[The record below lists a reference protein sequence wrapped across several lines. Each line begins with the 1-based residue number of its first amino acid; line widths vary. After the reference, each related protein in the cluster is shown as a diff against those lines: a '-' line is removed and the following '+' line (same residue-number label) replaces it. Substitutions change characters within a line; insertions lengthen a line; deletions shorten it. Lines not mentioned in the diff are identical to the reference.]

1 MSFDVEALLAELDL
15 DAKASLL
22 AGQDV
27 WSLPALPRIGL
38 ASMVLSDGP
47 VGVRGKRWSPEDPSV
62 TLPSPTAL
70 AASWDPR
77 LAVRAGRLLAQE
89 ARRKG
94 VHVLLA
100 PTINLQRSPLGG
112 RHFECYSE
120 DPLLTGMIGA
130 GYVTGVQDGGVAV
143 TVKHF
148 VANDFETERF
158 TVDVRVRERAL
169 RELYLAPFELIV
181 RRAKPWGIMAAYNC
195 VNGVTMTQHAE
206 LLNGVLRDEWG
217 FDGFVVSDWLAARDT
232 VASANGGLDV
242 AMPGP
247 RTVFGERLAEAVR
260 GGEVDEAVVD
270 AMVRRV
276 LLLADR
282 TGALGG
288 SSAPKGS
295 DVDGDAIAR
304 EVAHR
309 SFVLLRNETGVLP
322 LREPQS
328 IALIGA
334 LAADPKILGG
344 GSATVFPDHIVSPL
358 DGLKAAIPPGTELGY
373 APGADPRTTLPTAT
387 DISWGPRVA
396 KPPTWGEAPD
406 VTDNFRLRA
415 TARAADGAELA
426 EFSLRQARIDWI
438 GELPAGLDIGALASV
453 EIAGTF
459 LPEQSGTHTF
469 GVTGPGDLRLTV
481 AGQTVF
487 DGVNL
492 PEGGDIFTSIM
503 QVHEQRRELE
513 LTAGEPVDISLTYWI
528 PSEMAE
534 FARGTFAWVTFAL
547 GHRGP
552 VLDPDASLDEAVA
565 LAAKSEVAIVVVGTT
580 AEVESEG
587 FDRTSLALPGRQDEL
602 VARVAEANRNT
613 VVVVNAGSPVEM
625 PWRDDVAAVLL
636 TWFPGQAGG
645 AALADVLLGREEPG
659 GRLPTTW
666 PAKLEDAPVT
676 DVTPE
681 DGVLEYGEDVYIG
694 YGAWARAGRQPAYW
708 FGHGQGYTTW
718 AYQELDAYPDEEGG
732 ARVRVR
738 VRNTG
743 TRTGREVVQL
753 YLAPTERGDRPQRWL
768 AGFASV
774 EARPGQA
781 VDTDIVIAPRSAEV
795 WRDGWQH
802 IAGEYVLEASH
813 SYAEPRLSTRVVL
826 QKIR

>member
-27 WSLPALPRIGL
+27 WSLPGLPRIGL

-47 VGVRGKRWSPEDPSV
+47 VGVRGTRWSPDDPSV

-100 PTINLQRSPLGG
+100 PTVNLHRSPLGG

-158 TVDVRVRERAL
+158 TADVRVSERAL

-181 RRAKPWGIMAAYNC
+181 RRAKPWGIMAAYNS

-288 SSAPKGS
+288 GPAAKGS
-295 DVDGDAIAR
+295 DVDGDAVAR
-304 EVAHR
+304 EIAHR

-344 GSATVFPDHIVSPL
+344 GSATVFPDHVVSPL
-358 DGLKAAIPPGTELGY
+358 DGLKAAVPAGTELVY

-387 DISWGPRVA
+387 DS
-396 KPPTWGEAPD
+396 
-406 VTDNFRLRA
+406 FRLRA
-415 TARAADGAELA
+415 TARAADGTELA
-426 EFSLRQARIDWI
+426 QFSLRQARIDWI
-438 GELPAGLDIGALASV
+438 GELPAGLDIGTLASV

-503 QVHEQRRELE
+503 QVHEQRREVE
-513 LTAGEPVDISLTYWI
+513 LTAGEPVDVSLTYWI

-565 LAAKSEVAIVVVGTT
+565 LAAKSEVAVVVVGTT

-645 AALADVLLGREEPG
+645 DALADVLFGREEPG

-666 PAKLEDAPVT
+666 PAKLEAAPVT

-694 YGAWARAGRQPAYW
+694 YGAWARAGGQPAYW

-732 ARVRVR
+732 VRVRVR

-743 TRTGREVVQL
+743 TRAGREVVQL

-781 VDTDIVIAPRSAEV
+781 VETDIVITPRSAEV

>member
-38 ASMVLSDGP
+38 ASLVLSDGP
-47 VGVRGKRWSPEDPSV
+47 VGVRGVRWSPDDPSV

-77 LAVRAGRLLAQE
+77 LAVRVGRLLAQE

-100 PTINLQRSPLGG
+100 PTVNLQRSPLGG

-120 DPLLTGMIGA
+120 DPLLTGLIGA

-158 TVDVRVRERAL
+158 TADVHVGERAL

-181 RRAKPWGIMAAYNC
+181 RRAKPWGIMAAYNS

-206 LLNGVLRDEWG
+206 LLNGVLRGEWG

-232 VASANGGLDV
+232 VASASGGLDV

-247 RTVFGERLAEAVR
+247 RTVFGARLAEAVR
-260 GGEVDEAVVD
+260 GGEVRPQVVD
-270 AMVRRV
+270 DMVRRV
-276 LLLADR
+276 LLLAHR
-282 TGALGG
+282 TGALGDG
-288 SSAPKGS
+288 PVPDAS
-295 DVDGDAIAR
+295 DVDGDAVAR

-322 LREPQS
+322 LREPRS

-344 GSATVFPDHIVSPL
+344 GSATVFPDHVVSPL
-358 DGLKAAIPPGTELGY
+358 DGLKAAVPPGTELTY
-373 APGADPRTTLPTAT
+373 APGADPRTTLPA
-387 DISWGPRVA
+387 A
-396 KPPTWGEAPD
+396 
-406 VTDNFRLRA
+406 TDNFRLRA
-415 TARAADGAELA
+415 TARAADGTELA
-426 EFSLRQARIDWI
+426 RFSLRQARIDWI
-438 GELPAGLDIGALASV
+438 GELPAGLDIGALGSV

-459 LPEQSGTHTF
+459 LPERGGTHTF
-469 GVTGPGDLRLTV
+469 GVTGPGDLRLIV
-481 AGQTVF
+481 DGQTLF

-503 QVHEQRRELE
+503 QVNEQRREIE
-513 LTAGEPVDISLTYWI
+513 LTAGEPVDVSLTYWI

-552 VLDPDASLDEAVA
+552 VLDADAGIEEAVA
-565 LAAKSEVAIVVVGTT
+565 LAAKSEIAVVVVGTT

-602 VARVAEANRNT
+602 VTRVAEANRNT

-625 PWRDDVAAVLL
+625 PWRDEVAAVLL

-645 AALADVLLGREEPG
+645 DALADVLFGREEPG

-676 DVTPE
+676 TVTPE
-681 DGVLEYGEDVYIG
+681 DGVLEYDEGVYIG
-694 YGAWARAGRQPAYW
+694 YSAWARDDRQPAYW

-718 AYQELDAYPDEEGG
+718 VYEELDGYPDDEGG
-732 ARVRVR
+732 ARVRIR

-743 TRTGREVVQL
+743 PRKGREVVQL
-753 YLAPTERGDRPQRWL
+753 YLAPTERGDRPHRWL

-774 EARPGQA
+774 EARPGESVEA
-781 VDTDIVIAPRSAEV
+781 DIVVAPRSAEV

>member
-1 MSFDVEALLAELDL
+1 MSFDVDALLDELDL

-27 WSLPALPRIGL
+27 WSLPARPEIGL
-38 ASMVLSDGP
+38 GSLVLSDGP
-47 VGVRGKRWSPEDPSV
+47 VGVRGVRWSPDDPSV

-70 AASWDPR
+70 AAAWDPR

-100 PTINLQRSPLGG
+100 PTVNLQRSPLGG

-120 DPLLTGMIGA
+120 DPLLTGMVGA
-130 GYVTGVQDGGVAV
+130 GYVTGVQDGGVGV

-158 TVDVRVRERAL
+158 TADVRVGERAL

-181 RRAKPWGIMAAYNC
+181 RRAKPWGIMAAYNS
-195 VNGVTMTQHAE
+195 VNGITMTQHAD

-247 RTVFGERLAEAVR
+247 RTVFGDRLAEAVR
-260 GGEVDEAVVD
+260 GGEVDSDVVD
-270 AMVRRV
+270 DMVRRV
-276 LLLADR
+276 LLLAHR
-282 TGALGG
+282 TGALGESPAG
-288 SSAPKGS
+288 QESTM
-295 DVDGDAIAR
+295 DGEAVAR
-304 EVAHR
+304 EIAHR
-309 SFVLLRNETGVLP
+309 SFVLLSNETGALP
-322 LREPQS
+322 LRDQKS

-344 GSATVFPDHIVSPL
+344 GSATVFPDHVVSPL
-358 DGLKAAIPPGTELGY
+358 DGLRKAVPPGTELTY
-373 APGADPRTTLPTAT
+373 AIGADPRTTLPPA
-387 DISWGPRVA
+387 
-396 KPPTWGEAPD
+396 
-406 VTDNFRLRA
+406 TDNFRLRA
-415 TARAADGAELA
+415 TAKAADGTRLA
-426 EFSLRQARIDWI
+426 EFPLREARIDWI
-438 GELPAGLDIGALASV
+438 GELPAGLDLATLASV
-453 EIAGTF
+453 EIDGTF
-459 LPEQSGTHTF
+459 LPETTGTHTF
-469 GVTGPGDLRLTV
+469 GLTGPGDLRLV
-481 AGQTVF
+481 VGGQTLF

-492 PEGGDIFTSIM
+492 PEGGDVFTSIM
-503 QVHEQRRELE
+503 QVVEQRRDVE
-513 LTAGEPVDISLTYWI
+513 LTAGEPVDVSLTYWI

-534 FARGTFAWVTFAL
+534 FARGTFAWVIFAL

-552 VLDPDASLDEAVA
+552 VPDPDAALDEAVA
-565 LAAKSEVAIVVVGTT
+565 LAGKSDVAIVVVGTT

-602 VARVAEANRNT
+602 VTRVARANPNT
-613 VVVVNAGSPVEM
+613 VVVVNAGSPVEL

-645 AALADVLLGREEPG
+645 DALADVLFGREEPG

-676 DVTPE
+676 RVTPE
-681 DGVLEYGEDVYIG
+681 ESVLPYEEGVYIG
-694 YGAWARAGRQPAYW
+694 YSAWARTEKQPAYW
-708 FGHGQGYTTW
+708 FGHGRGYTTW
-718 AYQELDAYPDEEGG
+718 SYDELDVFPDDEGG
-732 ARVRVR
+732 AKVRVR
-738 VRNTG
+738 LRNTG
-743 TRTGREVVQL
+743 TRKGREVVQL
-753 YLAPTERGDRPQRWL
+753 YLVPTERGDRPHRWL

-774 EARPGQA
+774 EAGPGEA
-781 VDTDIVIAPRSAEV
+781 VDAEIAIAPRSV
-795 WRDGWQH
+795 STWRDGWRH

-813 SYAEPRLSTRVVL
+813 SYAEPRLSTRTVL

>member
-1 MSFDVEALLAELDL
+1 MSFDVEALLAQLDL

-38 ASMVLSDGP
+38 ASLVLSDGP
-47 VGVRGKRWSPEDPSV
+47 VGVRGTRWSPDDPSV

-70 AASWDPR
+70 AAGWDPR
-77 LAVRAGRLLAQE
+77 LAVKAGRLLAQE

-100 PTINLQRSPLGG
+100 PTVNLHRSPLGG

-120 DPLLTGMIGA
+120 DPLLTGMVGA

-158 TVDVRVRERAL
+158 TADVRVGERAL

-181 RRAKPWGIMAAYNC
+181 RRAKPWGIMAAYNS

-276 LLLADR
+276 LLLAHR

-288 SSAPKGS
+288 SPAPEKS
-295 DVDGDAIAR
+295 YVDGDAVAR

-309 SFVLLRNETGVLP
+309 SFVLLRNETGLLP

-344 GSATVFPDHIVSPL
+344 GSATVFPDHVVSPL
-358 DGLKAAIPPGTELGY
+358 DGLRAAVPAGTELGY
-373 APGADPRTTLPTAT
+373 APGADPRTTLPAAT
-387 DISWGPRVA
+387 DS
-396 KPPTWGEAPD
+396 
-406 VTDNFRLRA
+406 FRLRA
-415 TARAADGAELA
+415 TARAADGTELA
-426 EFSLRQARIDWI
+426 EFPLRSARIDWI
-438 GELPAGLDIGALASV
+438 GELPAGLDIGTLASV

-459 LPEQSGTHTF
+459 LPERSGTHTF
-469 GVTGPGDLRLTV
+469 GITGPGDLRLTV
-481 AGQTVF
+481 AGQTLF

-503 QVHEQRRELE
+503 QVHEQRRDTE
-513 LTAGEPVDISLTYWI
+513 LTAGEPVDVSLTYWI

-552 VLDPDASLDEAVA
+552 VLDPDASLEEAVA
-565 LAAKSEVAIVVVGTT
+565 LAAKSEVAVVVVGTT

-587 FDRTSLALPGRQDEL
+587 FDRTSLAC
-602 VARVAEANRNT
+602 
-613 VVVVNAGSPVEM
+613 
-625 PWRDDVAAVLL
+625 
-636 TWFPGQAGG
+636 
-645 AALADVLLGREEPG
+645 PG
-659 GRLPTTW
+659 GRTSSSPGS
-666 PAKLEDAPVT
+666 PK
-676 DVTPE
+676 
-681 DGVLEYGEDVYIG
+681 
-694 YGAWARAGRQPAYW
+694 R
-708 FGHGQGYTTW
+708 
-718 AYQELDAYPDEEGG
+718 
-732 ARVRVR
+732 
-738 VRNTG
+738 TG
-743 TRTGREVVQL
+743 TPSWSST
-753 YLAPTERGDRPQRWL
+753 P
-768 AGFASV
+768 
-774 EARPGQA
+774 
-781 VDTDIVIAPRSAEV
+781 APRWSCRGATTSPRYCSPGSPASPAATRSPTSSSA
-795 WRDGWQH
+795 
-802 IAGEYVLEASH
+802 AKSPA
-813 SYAEPRLSTRVVL
+813 AACPRRGRRSWKTRPSPT
-826 QKIR
+826 

>member
-1 MSFDVEALLAELDL
+1 MSFDVDALLAELDL

-38 ASMVLSDGP
+38 ESLVLSDGP
-47 VGVRGKRWSPEDPSV
+47 VGVRGVRWSPDDPSV

-100 PTINLQRSPLGG
+100 PTVNLQRSPLGG

-120 DPLLTGMIGA
+120 DPLLTGMMGA

-158 TVDVRVRERAL
+158 TADVHVGERAL

-181 RRAKPWGIMAAYNC
+181 RRAKPWGIMAAYNS
-195 VNGVTMTQHAE
+195 VNGTTMTQHAE

-217 FDGFVVSDWLAARDT
+217 FDGFIVSDWLAARDT

-247 RTVFGERLAEAVR
+247 RTVFGDQLAEAVR
-260 GGEVDEAVVD
+260 GGEVGEDVVD
-270 AMVRRV
+270 EMVRRV
-276 LLLADR
+276 LLLAHR

-288 SSAPKGS
+288 SPVAMSTM
-295 DVDGDAIAR
+295 DGEAIAR

-309 SFVLLRNETGVLP
+309 SFVLLSNETGVLP
-322 LREPQS
+322 LKQPQS

-334 LAADPKILGG
+334 LAEDPKILGG

-358 DGLKAAIPPGTELGY
+358 DGLRKAVPPGTDL
-373 APGADPRTTLPTAT
+373 AFAIGADPRTTLPPA
-387 DISWGPRVA
+387 
-396 KPPTWGEAPD
+396 
-406 VTDNFRLRA
+406 TDNFRLRA
-415 TARAADGAELA
+415 TAKAADGTRLA
-426 EFSLRQARIDWI
+426 EFPLREAKINWI
-438 GELPAGLDIGALASV
+438 GELPKGLDLATLASV
-453 EIAGTF
+453 EIEGTY
-459 LPEQSGTHTF
+459 LPERTGTHTF
-469 GVTGPGDLRLTV
+469 AVTGPGDLRLTV
-481 AGQTVF
+481 AGQTLF

-492 PEGGDIFTSIM
+492 PEGGDVFTSIM
-503 QVHEQRRELE
+503 QVIEQRREVE
-513 LTAGEPVDISLTYWI
+513 LTAGELVDVNLTYWI

-552 VLDPDASLDEAVA
+552 VLDPDAALDEAVA
-565 LAAKSEVAIVVVGTT
+565 LAGKSDVAVVVVGTT

-602 VARVAEANRNT
+602 VTRVAAVNPNT
-613 VVVVNAGSPVEM
+613 VVVVNAGSPVEL
-625 PWRDDVAAVLL
+625 PWRADVAAVLL

-645 AALADVLLGREEPG
+645 DALADVLFGLEEPG

-666 PAKLEDAPVT
+666 PARLEDAPVT

-681 DGVLEYGEDVYIG
+681 EGVLEYGEGVYVG
-694 YGAWARAGRQPAYW
+694 YSAWARTETQPAYW
-708 FGHGQGYTTW
+708 FGHGLGYTTW
-718 AYQELDAYPDEEGG
+718 VYEELDGYPDDEGG

-738 VRNTG
+738 VRNSG
-743 TRTGREVVQL
+743 TRKGREVVQL
-753 YLAPTERGDRPQRWL
+753 YLAPTERGDRPPRWL
-768 AGFASV
+768 VGFASV
-774 EARPGQA
+774 EAGPGEA
-781 VDTDIVIAPRSAEV
+781 VETDIVVTPRSAEV

-813 SYAEPRLSTRVVL
+813 SYAQPRLSTRIVL